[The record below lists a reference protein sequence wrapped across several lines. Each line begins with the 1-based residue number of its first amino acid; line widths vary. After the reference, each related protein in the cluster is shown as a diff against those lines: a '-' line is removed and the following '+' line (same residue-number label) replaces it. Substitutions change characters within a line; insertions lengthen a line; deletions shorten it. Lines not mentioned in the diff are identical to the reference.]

1 MPFSIHTAENAVR
14 RLVMQGVKDR
24 AEICFRL
31 MLADM
36 LHLSKYGRGISRDT
50 YTRHGLTPT
59 PQKTAAMVLNA
70 ADFDSTAYD
79 GDYLSVSD
87 AECLDAAVSEDGDTA
102 RAARSAIGDTP
113 DGCAITTEAML
124 RAMGEEDG
132 YIEYILEEEAL
143 ERWLSGDT
151 DQGTD

>member
-1 MPFSIHTAENAVR
+1 MSFSIHTAENAVR
-14 RLVMQGVKDR
+14 LLMMQGEKEPT
-24 AEICFRL
+24 EICRRL
-31 MLADM
+31 FHADM
-36 LHLSKYGRGISRDT
+36 LHLAKYGRSILRDT
-50 YTRHGLTPT
+50 YTRQGTTPI
-59 PQKTAAMVLNA
+59 PQRTAAALSNP
-70 ADFDSTAYD
+70 DFDPKEYD

-113 DGCAITTEAML
+113 DGCTITTEAML

-132 YIEYILEEEAL
+132 FIDYVLEQEAL